1 MEALIRILNSIC
13 TAAIVVFFALM
24 VVMVGGHIVGLFT
37 LNGALAAASTATIR
51 PIAGYVGAVAAITA
65 FVLSYLRKLKR

>member
-1 MEALIRILNSIC
+1 METLIRVLNMLC
-13 TAAIVVFFALM
+13 TAAIVTFFALM

>member
-1 MEALIRILNSIC
+1 METLIRILNAVC

-24 VVMVGGHIVGLFT
+24 VVMVGGHIVGLVT
-37 LNGALAAASTATIR
+37 LNGALASGATAAIR

>member
-1 MEALIRILNSIC
+1 MEALIRILNAIC

-37 LNGALAAASTATIR
+37 MNGALAAASIR